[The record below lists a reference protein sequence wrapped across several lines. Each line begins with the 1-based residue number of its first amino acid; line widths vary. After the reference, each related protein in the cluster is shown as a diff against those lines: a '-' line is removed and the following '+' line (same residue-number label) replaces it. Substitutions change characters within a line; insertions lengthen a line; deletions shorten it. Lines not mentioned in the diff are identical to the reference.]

1 MRNRTRI
8 ISQQYFFRKAHV
20 FASILI
26 CVVFIHLL
34 IPDVAAKSTA
44 TPTNAPTPIKDIRI
58 LIDISGSMKKTDPN
72 NLRRPA
78 VKLFANLLP
87 ENVFSGVW
95 TFGKWVN
102 MLVPHGAADSKWKTI
117 VHTQASNI
125 NSTGLFTNIEEVLR
139 RATWDWKKYDPEYER
154 TIIIL
159 SDGVVDISKNPEE
172 NNKSKSR
179 ILKDILTT
187 LSNNK
192 ITIHT
197 IALSSLSDKE
207 LLQQLSSATG
217 GIYETIETTEDLDKA
232 FMRILNTASP
242 RDELPLIDNKVK
254 VDESI
259 KEITF
264 LIFRKNK
271 SSNTVIISPS
281 GTKYDN
287 KKDSDDI
294 IWHSENRYDLVT
306 INTPEKGTWHID
318 ASVDPDNRVI
328 VVTDLRL
335 IINDIPDTILSG
347 DIIPLYAYLESEQE
361 IIKRQ
366 NFLHFVR
373 MRAKYSTETENK
385 QYSTKLKDNGKNID
399 DHKKDGI
406 YSAEIKKTSAIGK
419 YTFELFVNGT
429 TFKRKSTQQINIV
442 KYPAIIDINK
452 TLNNNIS
459 ISILPYQTLV
469 DTETLEITAMHSLPD
484 GDSEQYSVKK
494 HSPSEWK
501 AIIPTKDITG
511 NHTVIIQL
519 SGKNQKGEE
528 INVKT
533 EPDNIII
540 GNKEQKNMRQNPE
553 KTPINITDETNKN
566 ETTSWLNVVLS
577 VLSFNIILILLIFSL
592 YKLWRKYR
600 YILLPPPGEEM
611 ANA

>member
-8 ISQQYFFRKAHV
+8 ISQQYFFRKTHV
-20 FASILI
+20 FASIVI
-26 CVVFIHLL
+26 CIVFIHIL
-34 IPDVAAKSTA
+34 IPDVVAKSTT
-44 TPTNAPTPIKDIRI
+44 TPTNVPAPIKDIRI
-58 LIDISGSMKKTDPN
+58 LIDISGSMKKTDPH

-102 MLVPHGAADSKWKTI
+102 MLVPHGTANSKWKAI

-125 NSTGLFTNIEEVLR
+125 NSTGLFTNIEAALR
-139 RATWDWKKYDPEYER
+139 RATWDWGKYDPEYER
-154 TIIIL
+154 TMIIL

-172 NNKSKSR
+172 NNQSRSR

-187 LSNNK
+187 LSDNK

-232 FMRILNTASP
+232 FMRILNVASP

-281 GTKYDN
+281 GNQYDN
-287 KKDSDDI
+287 KKDSDDV

-306 INTPEKGTWHID
+306 INTPEKGIWNID
-318 ASVDPDNRVI
+318 ANIDPDNRVI

-335 IINDIPDTILSG
+335 ITNDIPDTILSG
-347 DIIPLYAYLESEQE
+347 DIIPFYVHLESEQE

-366 NFLHFVR
+366 DFLHFVH
-373 MRAKYSTETENK
+373 MRVKYYDEEENK

-399 DHKKDGI
+399 EHKKDGI
-406 YSAEIKKTSAIGK
+406 YSAEIKNTSTLGK
-419 YTFELFVNGT
+419 HTFELFVNGT

-442 KYPAIIDINK
+442 KYPAIIDISK

-459 ISILPYQTLV
+459 ISIFPYQTLV
-469 DTETLEITAMHSLPD
+469 DTETLKITIMHSLP
-484 GDSEQYSVKK
+484 GEDSEQHSVKK

-501 AIIPTKDITG
+501 AIIPTNDITG
-511 NHTVIIQL
+511 NHTIIIKL
-519 SGKNQKGEE
+519 SGNNQKGEE
-528 INVKT
+528 INIKT
-533 EPDNIII
+533 EPENIFI
-540 GNKEQKNMRQNPE
+540 GDKEQKNMDHPPE
-553 KTPINITDETNKN
+553 KMPINITGETNKN
-566 ETTSWLNVVLS
+566 ETTSWFSIILS

-592 YKLWRKYR
+592 YKLWLKYR
-600 YILLPPPGEEM
+600 YILLPPPGEEI